1 MPGYVGVIVESPS
14 KCAKIESF
22 LGHGYKCMATY
33 GHFRELSS
41 LDNVAFDN
49 GYIPTYT
56 DTKSKRDKISALSKF
71 IKKASKVLLAAD
83 DDREGE
89 GIAWHVCDRF
99 GLNVNTTDRILF
111 HEVTKSAVVEAVNS
125 PMRLNMNVVRA
136 QQARQVL
143 DLLVGFTVSPLLWK
157 AVQCPRTTTLSAGR
171 CQSPALRLI
180 FDNQSEIDSSEAE
193 ASYSAVGSFTSKN
206 IDVPLC
212 IPIADNATALKFV
225 KDSATFD
232 HVHSLSKE
240 QLSKKK
246 APLPFTTSLI
256 QQKAS
261 SEYRVSPAETM
272 SACQGLYERGL
283 ITYHRTDMQ
292 VYAKEFLDAAA
303 AYVKKEYGLEYARK
317 NVGSDKISEGAQ
329 AAHEAIR
336 PTNINNKTPPGLDGK
351 LAKIYKLIHR
361 NTLESCMTDAEYL
374 SLKWTISAPPIA
386 TTTQAFYRKC
396 LEKATFPGWQRVS
409 GRTSSDTM
417 YDYIQALPAGVIG
430 VKTVE
435 CSYTVKRLKQ
445 HLTEAKLVQALE
457 KAGIGRPSTFSS
469 LVEKIQTR
477 AYVKKGNVP
486 GRSVECPIIKLEDN
500 RIVMDKKLKK
510 FGEEKGKLII
520 QDIGKNVMNFLVS
533 NFDDLFKYSFTKEME
548 DSLDK
553 VANGLLTHNEVC
565 SKCHALIKTAI
576 SANGLD
582 KSLSLRIDEQHTY
595 IVGKYGPCIKKIYD
609 GKTSFLSIKKDI
621 TRAKIVENNLGIDD
635 ICAAEKKGTA
645 GTARVV
651 GEYLGEPVE
660 IKAGRF
666 GPYLAWKGRNY
677 KWPGN
682 GRDKPTAND
691 TPSAEEMK
699 AVLGA
704 DVQLAD
710 NIWLKRNS
718 RGFYVLKR
726 NPAPNKPTFLNLPAD
741 VNPRDIKQV
750 KKWLRSI

>member
-1 MPGYVGVIVESPS
+1 MQKYVGIIVESPS

-22 LGHGYKCMATY
+22 LGSGYKCMATY

-49 GYIPTYT
+49 GYRPTYA
-56 DTKSKRDKISALSKF
+56 DSKSKRDKISALGKF
-71 IKKASKVLLAAD
+71 IRKASKVMLAAD

-89 GIAWHVCDRF
+89 AIAWHVCDRF
-99 GLNVNTTDRILF
+99 GLDIGTTDRILF
-111 HEVTKSAVVEAVNS
+111 HEVTKSAIVDAVNN
-125 PMRLNMNVVRA
+125 PIKLNMNVVRA

-143 DLLVGFTVSPLLWK
+143 DLLVGFIISPLLWK

-180 FDNQSEIDSSEAE
+180 LDNQSEIDNAEAE
-193 ASYSAVGSFTSKN
+193 ASYNAIGSFSSKH
-206 IDVPLC
+206 IEVPLC
-212 IPIADNATALKFV
+212 VSIADNATALQFV
-225 KDSATFD
+225 KDSATFA
-232 HVHSLSKE
+232 HVHSISKE

-261 SEYRVSPAETM
+261 SEYRISPAETM

-303 AYVKKEYGLEYARK
+303 AYISKEYGAEYVRC
-317 NVGSDKISEGAQ
+317 NVGSNKISEGAQ

-336 PTNINNKTPPGLDGK
+336 PTNIINITPPGLDGK

-374 SLKWTISAPPIA
+374 SVKWTISAPTIA
-386 TTTQAFYRKC
+386 AGVQTFYRKS
-396 LEKATFPGWQRVS
+396 LEKATFPGWQCVS
-409 GRTSSDTM
+409 GRTSADVM
-417 YDYIQALPAGVIG
+417 YDYIHALPTGTIG
-430 VKTVE
+430 LKILE
-435 CSYTVKRLKQ
+435 CSYTVKKLKQ

-486 GRSVECPIIKLEDN
+486 GKTVECPIIRLEDN
-500 RIVMDKKLKK
+500 QIVLDKKLKN

-520 QDIGKNVMNFLVS
+520 QDIGKNVISFLVS
-533 NFDDLFKYSFTKEME
+533 NFDDLFEYSFTKEME
-548 DSLDK
+548 DNLDK
-553 VANGLLTHNEVC
+553 VANGALTHSEVC
-565 SKCHALIKTAI
+565 SKCHALIKTSIA
-576 SANGLD
+576 AKGLD
-582 KSLSLRIDEQHTY
+582 KSLSLQIDDEHTY
-595 IVGKYGPCIKKIYD
+595 IVGKYGPCIKKVLD
-609 GKTSFLSIKKDI
+609 GKTSFLSIQKDI
-621 TRAKIVENNLGIDD
+621 TRAKIVANNLGIDD
-635 ICAAEKKGTA
+635 ICVVDKKGV
-645 GTARVV
+645 ARAI
-651 GEYLGEPVE
+651 GEHLGAPVE

-666 GPYLAWKGRNY
+666 GPYLTWKGRNY
-677 KWPGN
+677 KWTGN
-682 GRDKPTAND
+682 GLDKPTAD
-691 TPSAEEMK
+691 DVPSAEQIR
-699 AVLGA
+699 AILGA
-704 DVQLAD
+704 DVQLTD

-718 RGFYVLKR
+718 RGFYILKK
-726 NPAPNKPTFLNLPAD
+726 NPPPNKPTFTNLPAN

-750 KKWLRSI
+750 KMWLCSL